1 MAFNA
6 RRSFVPAYYQIAEDL
21 SAEVEDGRLR
31 PGDVIPSEAQLCER
45 YGISRMTVRQGLNM
59 LSEAGYI
66 HSVPGKGSFVS
77 SPRLDR
83 ISIEFQEGVLDD
95 GRRLEPRL
103 LGVEVVHADDE
114 VSESLALAPM
124 AKVVEFRRVSS
135 LEGIPVTYERKYL
148 PYRKGAPLVE
158 HEIQYAAFPTLVAQL
173 CELHFVKVRM
183 TFSCAPAGD
192 DTRALLG
199 LTNDRA
205 YALVMEQRVLTRDG
219 RTLGWGKTYCAPEK
233 YRLAAESD
241 PFWQRM

>member
-1 MAFNA
+1 MAFSSK
-6 RRSFVPAYYQIAEDL
+6 RSFVPVYYQIAEDL
-21 SAEVEDGRLR
+21 SADIEEGRLR

-103 LGVEVVHADDE
+103 LGVDVVHADDE
-114 VSESLALAPM
+114 VAERLGLAPLS
-124 AKVVEFRRVSS
+124 KVVEFRRISS
-135 LEGIPVTYERKYL
+135 LDGVPVTYELKYL

-158 HEIQYAAFPTLVAQL
+158 REIEYAAFPTLVAQM

-183 TFSCAPAGD
+183 TFSCAIVCD
-192 DTRALLG
+192 DAHTMLG
-199 LTNDRA
+199 LSDSSA
-205 YALVMEQRVLTRDG
+205 YALVMEQCVLTRDG
-219 RTLGWGKTYCAPEK
+219 RTLGWGKTYCAPEQ